1 MSDPDKEGDKR
12 NNVARNGENT
22 ASNTPSR
29 PWLAPPWQ
37 PGQSGNPAGRPKG
50 SKNEFVEDFWRDLRD
65 AWKAHGRDALKR
77 VIETMPDKFIA
88 VAAGKIPAEIEHTS
102 NTYVIVAP
110 EASTS
115 TQEWL
120 DSLSVRRP
128 DQTIQ

>member
-1 MSDPDKEGDKR
+1 MSDPEKEGDKR
-12 NNVARNGENT
+12 NIIARES
-22 ASNTPSR
+22 ASTDAQQR
-29 PWLAPPWQ
+29 PWLFQ

-50 SKNEFVEDFWRDLRD
+50 SKNEFVEDFWKDLRD
-65 AWKAHGRDALKR
+65 AWKLHGKDAILRMIRD
-77 VIETMPDKFIA
+77 MPDKFVT
-88 VAAGKIPAEIEHTS
+88 VAAGKIPAEVEHTS

>member
-1 MSDPDKEGDKR
+1 MSDPEKEGDKR
-12 NNVARNGENT
+12 NNVARGEFTSANT
-22 ASNTPSR
+22 ANLR
-29 PWLAPPWQ
+29 PPWQ

-50 SKNEFVEDFWRDLRD
+50 AKSEFTEAFWRDIRD
-65 AWKAHGRDALKR
+65 AWAAGGADAIKRMMRD
-77 VIETMPDKFIA
+77 MPDKFVM
-88 VAAGKIPAEIEHTS
+88 VAASKIPQEVETTTT
-102 NTYVIVAP
+102 TYVIVAP

>member
-12 NNVARNGENT
+12 NIISLIAENT
-22 ASNTPSR
+22 ARKQPIGT
-29 PWLAPPWQ
+29 PWQ

-50 SKNEFVEDFWRDLRD
+50 AKSQFTEDFWRDIRD
-65 AWKAHGRDALKR
+65 AWQTGGADCIKRMMRD
-77 VIETMPDKFIA
+77 MPDKFVV
-88 VAAGKIPAEIEHTS
+88 VAASKIPQEVETTTT
-102 NTYVIVAP
+102 TYVIVAP

-128 DQTIQ
+128 GETIQ

>member
-12 NNVARNGENT
+12 NII
-22 ASNTPSR
+22 
-29 PWLAPPWQ
+29 APGSEETKRFSGLRPWQ

-50 SKNEFVEDFWRDLRD
+50 AKSEFTEQFWRDIRD
-65 AWKAHGRDALKR
+65 AWRDGGADAIR
-77 VIETMPDKFIA
+77 RMMRDMPDKFVV
-88 VAAGKIPAEIEHTS
+88 VAASKIPQEVETTTT
-102 NTYVIVAP
+102 TYVIVAP

>member
-12 NNVARNGENT
+12 NIIARES
-22 ASNTPSR
+22 ASADAQQK
-29 PWLAPPWQ
+29 PWLFQ

-65 AWKAHGRDALKR
+65 AWKAHGKDAIR
-77 VIETMPDKFIA
+77 RMIETMPDKFVT
-88 VAAGKIPAEIEHTS
+88 VAAGKIPQEVEHTS

-110 EASTS
+110 EASSS

>member
-1 MSDPDKEGDKR
+1 MSDPETEDERQQRIERD
-12 NNVARNGENT
+12 A
-22 ASNTPSR
+22 AS
-29 PWLAPPWQ
+29 
-37 PGQSGNPAGRPKG
+37 GQFLSGHKGGPGRPKG
-50 SKNEFVEDFWRDLRD
+50 SKNEFVEDFWKDLRD
-65 AWKAHGRDALKR
+65 AWKAHGRDAIKR
-77 VIETMPDKFIA
+77 MIETMPDKFVT
-88 VAAGKIPAEIEHTS
+88 VAAGKIPQEVEHTS